1 MDLIWLLAATA
12 FFTVTLILLRFVDR
26 LRGEDSPWTE

>member
-12 FFTVTLILLRFVDR
+12 FFALTLILLRFVDR
-26 LRGEDSPWTE
+26 LRTEE